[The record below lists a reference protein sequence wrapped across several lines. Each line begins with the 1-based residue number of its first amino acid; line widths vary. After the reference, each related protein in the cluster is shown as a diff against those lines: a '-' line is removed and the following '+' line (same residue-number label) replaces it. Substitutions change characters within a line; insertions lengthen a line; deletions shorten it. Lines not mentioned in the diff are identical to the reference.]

1 MTDSFD
7 LKEVKLAIA
16 ENRFPFPNDE
26 KPAWR
31 TYINEG
37 ENSSMGLPTVDGD
50 IYPDIV
56 VIDRASNINKYLMAA
71 AVCVDEPGLE
81 DMVLWRQISNVVDF
95 FYVFVTEGR
104 CRRAADLAET
114 GNIHVSGFRWFS
126 QDGGSTEINDC
137 F

>member
-16 ENRFPFPNDE
+16 SSRFPFPNDE

-37 ENSSMGLPTVDGD
+37 ESSSMGLPAVDGD

-56 VIDRASNINKYLMAA
+56 VIDRASNVNKYLMAA
-71 AVCVDEPGLE
+71 AVCADEPGLE
-81 DMVLWRQISNVVDF
+81 DMVLWRRISNVVDF
-95 FYVFVTEGR
+95 FYVFVTKGH

-114 GNIHVSGFRWFS
+114 GNIHISGFRWFS
-126 QDGGSTEINDC
+126 PDSGSTEINDC